1 MGPDAWLTLATVV
14 LILGALVFT
23 RIGPDII
30 FTGGLTLLLVT
41 GVVAPGRAF
50 AGFAN
55 EGVIT
60 IAALYVVVAGLR
72 ETGGIRWITQHLL
85 GRPHSLVRAQVQLML
100 PVAGL
105 SAFLNNTPVV
115 AMLIPA
121 IRDWAK
127 KFGLQLAT
135 H

>member
-1 MGPDAWLTLATVV
+1 MWWHPTGPSP
-14 LILGALVFT
+14 ALPT
-23 RIGPDII
+23 KGSS
-30 FTGGLTLLLVT
+30 
-41 GVVAPGRAF
+41 
-50 AGFAN
+50 
-55 EGVIT
+55 T